1 MLQNDAIN
9 ALFQS
14 CPSASSN
21 KHDPIGICFTSE
33 HGFESIAK
41 VLVGTA
47 ALKFMQTTVTFG
59 ALVPAGLF
67 VPSLFIGGCIGRVLG
82 GTIELLAPLAW
93 TSELQIEPGI
103 YAMVGAGAVLAG
115 VSRMTISLVVVL
127 FELTGGLTYVVPFML
142 AVLCAKWTGDFITD
156 GKSVYDV
163 HAEMGGLAKVEQSED
178 TRLVNISVEDL
189 CGSNDDVQGDGACAE
204 AGIIGA
210 ANVESPVLW
219 TSGGLVR
226 IGDLAAHCGV
236 AAKGFVVLSIDCHGE
251 VEVLGWADSER
262 LLKFV
267 ECAELAG
274 GSKIER

>member
-82 GTIELLAPLAW
+82 GLLKFLGFFGAQ
-93 TSELQIEPGI
+93 ELQVEPGI
-103 YAMVGAGAVLAG
+103 YAMVGAGAMLAG
-115 VSRMTISLVVVL
+115 VSRLTLSLAVVL

-142 AVLCAKWTGDFITD
+142 AVLIAKWTGDMLTN
-156 GKSVYDV
+156 GRSVYDV
-163 HAEMGGLAKVEQSED
+163 HGDLKGFTKVEQLD
-178 TRLVNISVEDL
+178 DVRVLNATLEDL
-189 CGSNDDVQGDGACAE
+189 YAV
-204 AGIIGA
+204 GA
-210 ANVESPVLW
+210 A
-219 TSGGLVR
+219 TS
-226 IGDLAAHCGV
+226 C
-236 AAKGFVVLSIDCHGE
+236 
-251 VEVLGWADSER
+251 
-262 LLKFV
+262 
-267 ECAELAG
+267 
-274 GSKIER
+274 

>member
-82 GTIELLAPLAW
+82 GLLKFLGFFGAQ
-93 TSELQIEPGI
+93 ELQVEPGI
-103 YAMVGAGAVLAG
+103 YAMVGAGAMLAG
-115 VSRMTISLVVVL
+115 VSRLTITLAVVL
-127 FELTGGLTYVVPFML
+127 FELTGGLTYIVPFML
-142 AVLCAKWTGDFITD
+142 SVLIAKWVGDKVTSDRSI
-156 GKSVYDV
+156 YDV
-163 HAEMGGLAKVEQSED
+163 YSDFSGMAKVEPPEE
-178 TRLVNISVEDL
+178 L
-189 CGSNDDVQGDGACAE
+189 
-204 AGIIGA
+204 
-210 ANVESPVLW
+210 
-219 TSGGLVR
+219 
-226 IGDLAAHCGV
+226 
-236 AAKGFVVLSIDCHGE
+236 
-251 VEVLGWADSER
+251 R
-262 LLKFV
+262 LLNATLQDLRTPGDSDV
-267 ECAELAG
+267 VPALWA
-274 GSKIER
+274 